1 LAGRSASFGRPHR
14 AAPTFA
20 PGSVSRGMRMKLRAR
35 ILLYIVIVLGTP
47 LSSAPETADLEKQ
60 YREAAAQLVCQCGG
74 CREQLTVC
82 GMQNCHSATPMRA
95 EIREKLQAGMTV
107 EKIVDGFVARIGK
120 QVLAAPTLKGFD
132 LTAWIMPIVMFALG
146 LIVVSWIVVRM
157 ARPAAAAEASAP
169 VIVDPR
175 VERELKDFEEES

>member
-1 LAGRSASFGRPHR
+1 MAGRSASFGRPHR

-35 ILLYIVIVLGTP
+35 ILLYIVIVLGIP
-47 LSSAPETADLEKQ
+47 LSSA
-60 YREAAAQLVCQCGG
+60 QCGG

-132 LTAWIMPIVMFALG
+132 LTAWIMPLVMFALG

>member
-1 LAGRSASFGRPHR
+1 
-14 AAPTFA
+14 
-20 PGSVSRGMRMKLRAR
+20 MKLRAR

-47 LSSAPETADLEKQ
+47 LSSVPETTDLERH
-60 YREAAAQLVCQCGG
+60 YEEAAAQLVCQCG
-74 CREQLTVC
+74 CPHQLTVC
-82 GMQNCHSATPMRA
+82 AMQNCHSATPMRA